1 MKHQMLATFIALGF
15 ATGVAAQ
22 ANREPG
28 QPGAQPA
35 QPAPRTQPAQPAQPA
50 QPTRVPEGV
59 DRTDQVPFAQA
70 DANKDGEINREE
82 GNMIAGFD
90 FSRADTDNNLTLSR
104 SEYEAALARS
114 TSRGDGVPGP
124 RSGDRT
130 AQVSFEAAD
139 ANKDG
144 KVDKTEAAGIP
155 GFNFTSADV
164 DDNESLSRQ
173 EFQTAMANSTPRG

>member
-1 MKHQMLATFIALGF
+1 MKHKILATFIALGF
-15 ATGVAAQ
+15 ASGAAAQ
-22 ANREPG
+22 VDREPV
-28 QPGAQPA
+28 QPA
-35 QPAPRTQPAQPAQPA
+35 QPAPRAQSVPPAQ

-59 DRTDQVPFAQA
+59 DRTNMIPFAQA

-90 FSRADTDNNLTLSR
+90 FSRADTDNDLTLSR
-104 SEYEAALARS
+104 TEYEAALARS

-130 AQVSFEAAD
+130 AQVSFDAAD
-139 ANKDG
+139 ADKDG

-164 DDNESLSRQ
+164 DDNESISRQ

>member
-1 MKHQMLATFIALGF
+1 MKYKILATFIALGF
-15 ATGVAAQ
+15 ASGVSAQ
-22 ANREPG
+22 VDREPG

-35 QPAPRTQPAQPAQPA
+35 QPAPRAQPAQPSQ

-59 DRTDQVPFAQA
+59 DRTQQIPFAQA

-90 FSRADTDNNLTLSR
+90 FSRADTDNDLTLSR
-104 SEYEAALARS
+104 AEYEAALARS

-139 ANKDG
+139 ADKDG
-144 KVDKTEAAGIP
+144 KVDKNEAAGIP

-164 DDNESLSRQ
+164 DDDESISRQ
-173 EFQTAMANSTPRG
+173 EFQTAMANATPRG

>member
-1 MKHQMLATFIALGF
+1 MQRKILATFIALGF
-15 ATGVAAQ
+15 ASGVAAQ
-22 ANREPG
+22 ANRE
-28 QPGAQPA
+28 A
-35 QPAPRTQPAQPAQPA
+35 
-50 QPTRVPEGV
+50 VPVPDGR
-59 DRTDQVPFAQA
+59 DRTNQVPFAEA
-70 DANKDGEINREE
+70 DANKDGSINREE

-104 SEYEAALARS
+104 AEYDAALARS
-114 TSRGDGVPGP
+114 TSRGDGDPGP

-144 KVDKTEAAGIP
+144 KVDKNEAAGIP

-164 DDNESLSRQ
+164 DDNESVSRQ
-173 EFQTAMANSTPRG
+173 EFQTAMAGSTPRG

>member
-1 MKHQMLATFIALGF
+1 LGF
-15 ATGVAAQ
+15 ATGVGAQ
-22 ANREPG
+22 ASREPV
-28 QPGAQPA
+28 P
-35 QPAPRTQPAQPAQPA
+35 
-50 QPTRVPEGV
+50 VPEGR
-59 DRTDQVPFAQA
+59 DRTNQIPFEQA
-70 DANKDGEINREE
+70 DANKDGQINREE

-90 FSRADTDNNLTLSR
+90 FSRADTDNNLYLSR
-104 SEYEAALARS
+104 AEYDAALARS
-114 TSRGDGVPGP
+114 TSRGDGDPGP

-144 KVDKTEAAGIP
+144 KVDKNEAAGIP

-164 DDNESLSRQ
+164 DDNESVSRQ

>member
-1 MKHQMLATFIALGF
+1 MKRKILATFIALGF

-22 ANREPG
+22 STREPVK
-28 QPGAQPA
+28 
-35 QPAPRTQPAQPAQPA
+35 
-50 QPTRVPEGV
+50 VPEGR
-59 DRTDQVPFAQA
+59 DRTNQIPFAEA
-70 DANKDGEINREE
+70 DANKDGQINREE

-90 FSRADTDNNLTLSR
+90 FSRADTDNNLLLSR
-104 SEYEAALARS
+104 AEYDAAMARS
-114 TSRGDGVPGP
+114 TSRGDGEPGP

-144 KVDKTEAAGIP
+144 KIDKNEAAGIP

-164 DDNESLSRQ
+164 DDNESVSRE
-173 EFQTAMANSTPRG
+173 EFRTVMANSTPRG

>member
-1 MKHQMLATFIALGF
+1 MKRTALAAFIALGF

-22 ANREPG
+22 SAREPV
-28 QPGAQPA
+28 Q
-35 QPAPRTQPAQPAQPA
+35 
-50 QPTRVPEGV
+50 VPEGR
-59 DRTDQVPFAQA
+59 DRTNQIPFAEA
-70 DANKDGEINREE
+70 DANKDGQINREE

-104 SEYEAALARS
+104 AEYDAALARS
-114 TSRGDGVPGP
+114 TSRGDGEPGP

-144 KVDKTEAAGIP
+144 KVDKNEAAGIP

-164 DDNESLSRQ
+164 DDNESVSRE
-173 EFQTAMANSTPRG
+173 EFRTAMANSTPRG